1 MATATKVLIELSRT
15 SDRTSRMV
23 DATAIFQTGAAQTT
37 FLDVSG
43 WDVVTLQI
51 VTPSAAINFTT
62 TNDNGSVAGVLPP
75 VPVVPANFIAL
86 QGINVGTG
94 AAVTS
99 LAASGIVR
107 FTNFAKFIQIA

>member
-15 SDRTSRMV
+15 SDKVSRMV
-23 DATAIFQTGAAQTT
+23 DATAIFQAGAAQTT

-43 WDVVTLQI
+43 WDIVTVQI

-62 TNDNGSVAGVLPP
+62 TNDNGYVTGVLPP
-75 VPVVPANFIAL
+75 VPIVPANFLAV

-94 AAVTS
+94 TAVTS
-99 LAASGIVR
+99 LAASGIVK
-107 FTNFAKFIQIA
+107 FTNFAKFLQIA

>member
-15 SDRTSRMV
+15 SDKMSRMV
-23 DATAIFQTGAAQTT
+23 DATPIFQTGAAQTT

-43 WDVVTLQI
+43 WDVVTVQI

-75 VPVVPANFIAL
+75 VPIVPANFLAV

-94 AAVTS
+94 TAVTS
-99 LAASGIVR
+99 LSASGIVK
-107 FTNFAKFIQIA
+107 FTNLAKFLQIA